1 MLNIE
6 KYKEILIDTG
16 VINITKLAVINDK
29 PVECREC
36 QCGECDFGGKGDCK
50 PYIEEW
56 LFSEYEEPEE
66 PEVDWSKVEVDT
78 PIYVRDSVDD
88 EWKPRYFAK
97 YIKGEGIC
105 AWGFGTTSFSSGNES
120 NYNVWNYAKL
130 AEREE

>member
-1 MLNIE
+1 MFNIE
-6 KYKEILIDTG
+6 YYKDKLEELG
-16 VINITKLAVINDK
+16 VINVDKLALVSGQLQDCYKIG
-29 PVECREC
+29 CREC
-36 QCGECDFGGKGDCK
+36 SFNGSDDYCADRALN
-50 PYIEEW
+50 W
-56 LFSEYEEPEE
+56 LFTEYKE